1 MLSAHAAATQRLLC
15 LCPQVADSARLKI
28 THGSRVIENG
38 MKVSPDS
45 LLDVSLGEAEASGMC
60 RRTATVRRGGAGER
74 VTSLQW
80 FQPYI
85 TAISIGCGCLSL
97 SLGAPCPPGAAG
109 AGGVDRRVGDLHP
122 PPGEQ
127 ARLVRQQ
134 AGPLSPLGQGPWG
147 WWAGV
152 TDAFPPLPLLMSHTS
167 PAALVG
173 TPLTLLHLPRSLAGT
188 TQHRYHSRLP
198 IFMLPIPLLH
208 PHHPTSVSHNPLH
221 GIMSPAGSMD
231 LKCNRS
237 INHPTPSLLPFRR
250 NAPHA
255 PPSPSPLTGGPRRPH
270 PQEPAVPVM
279 AAHAGHQHPGQRREA
294 TRERKAALPDRL
306 HPRGCPL
313 PAAEAALRV
322 PHRSLPLCA
331 LPTVQPVPCC
341 HAHPAAMPVLP
352 PVSCLLPCCR

>member
-109 AGGVDRRVGDLHP
+109 AGGVDRGVGDLHP

-134 AGPLSPLGQGPWG
+134 AGPLSPPWPGPLG
-147 WWAGV
+147 
-152 TDAFPPLPLLMSHTS
+152 
-167 PAALVG
+167 LVG
-173 TPLTLLHLPRSLAGT
+173 GGDGCISSLATPDVPHLASSPGWHT
-188 TQHRYHSRLP
+188 P
-198 IFMLPIPLLH
+198 H
-208 PHHPTSVSHNPLH
+208 PS
-221 GIMSPAGSMD
+221 
-231 LKCNRS
+231 
-237 INHPTPSLLPFRR
+237 
-250 NAPHA
+250 A
-255 PPSPSPLTGGPRRPH
+255 PPS
-270 PQEPAVPVM
+270 Q
-279 AAHAGHQHPGQRREA
+279 PGWHNP
-294 TRERKAALPDRL
+294 T
-306 HPRGCPL
+306 PL
-313 PAAEAALRV
+313 P
-322 PHRSLPLCA
+322 
-331 LPTVQPVPCC
+331 
-341 HAHPAAMPVLP
+341 
-352 PVSCLLPCCR
+352 